1 MQKSIAESKK
11 KEEESKKKLELRE
24 KEIFQLIENEKEL
37 TKEIKIQ
44 NELLEQ

>member
-11 KEEESKKKLELRE
+11 KEEEVKKKLELRE
-24 KEIFQLIENEKEL
+24 KEIIQLIENEKEL